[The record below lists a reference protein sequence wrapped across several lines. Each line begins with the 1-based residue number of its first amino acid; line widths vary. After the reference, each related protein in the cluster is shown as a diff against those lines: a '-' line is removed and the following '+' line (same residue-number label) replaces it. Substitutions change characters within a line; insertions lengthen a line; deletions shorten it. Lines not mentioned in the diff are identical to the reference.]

1 MNVAFR
7 DVVPGSPRDGW
18 SYIARVDFQD
28 FDAGPVVLDSGR
40 THRGTRLAYQTYG
53 TLNAE
58 RSNAILFPTPYGGH
72 HTDIE
77 WMIGAECAL
86 DPTRYFIVIPNM
98 FGNGL
103 SSSPSNAT
111 PPADGN
117 RWPNF
122 TVADNVRVQRRLL
135 HEVFGIERLALAVG
149 WSMGGMQAYHW
160 AALYPGAVQ
169 RLAVMCGAAKTSPHN
184 QVFLEGVKATLTA
197 DAHYQDGRFV
207 GFPERGLRAMG
218 RVYAGWG
225 MSQTFYRDE
234 LWRQAGFS
242 SLEDYLVVNWE
253 GNYLRRDPGNL
264 LAMLWTWQHA
274 DISANALYNRDLRA
288 ALGAITARALI
299 MPGSTDL
306 YFQVEDSRREVAHM
320 PNAELRVIPSEWGHR
335 AGMPSQNPADAR
347 FLNDALRELLL
358 EPDTQP

>member
-1 MNVAFR
+1 M
-7 DVVPGSPRDGW
+7 DTKT
-18 SYIARVDFQD
+18 
-28 FDAGPVVLDSGR
+28 FDAGSVILDSGR
-40 THRGTRLAYQTYG
+40 NHRGTHLAYQTYG
-53 TLNAE
+53 TLNADK
-58 RSNAILFPTPYGGH
+58 SNAIIFPTPYGGH

-77 WMIGAECAL
+77 WLIGPDHAL

-111 PPADGN
+111 SPANGS
-117 RWPNF
+117 RWPTF

-135 HEVFGIERLALAVG
+135 QGVFGIERLALAVG

-160 AALYPGAVQ
+160 AALYPDAVE
-169 RLAVMCGAAKTSPHN
+169 RLAVLCGAAKTSPHN
-184 QVFLEGVKATLTA
+184 QVFLEGVKATLTT
-197 DAHYQDGRFV
+197 DVHYQDGRFV

-218 RVYAGWG
+218 RVYAGWA

-242 SLEDYLVVNWE
+242 SLEDYLVTNWE

-264 LAMLWTWQHA
+264 LAMLWTWQQA
-274 DISANALYNRDLRA
+274 DISANELYHGDLSA

-299 MPGSTDL
+299 MPGATDL
-306 YFQVEDSRREVAHM
+306 YFQVEDSRREVAQM
-320 PNAELRVIPSEWGHR
+320 RNAELRVIPSDWGHR
-335 AGMPSQNPADAR
+335 AGMPVQNPVDAQ
-347 FLNDALRELLL
+347 FIDAALIELLG
-358 EPDTQP
+358 DV